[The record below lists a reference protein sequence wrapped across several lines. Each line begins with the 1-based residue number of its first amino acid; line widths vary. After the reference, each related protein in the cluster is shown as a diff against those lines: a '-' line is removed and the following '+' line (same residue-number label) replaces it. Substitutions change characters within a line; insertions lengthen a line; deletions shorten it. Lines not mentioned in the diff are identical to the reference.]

1 MIASRRVGR
10 AHQLLIDA
18 RFIRGGHDNTDLLL
32 SMISRATIKNAV
44 KLLMDVL
51 PSGSQVILFGSYAN
65 GSPGV
70 DSDLDF
76 LVVEPVVT
84 RRREEMVR
92 LRQVLRPLD
101 IPVDI
106 LVVSRAVFDAWKDL
120 PNNVINE
127 AVRNGKVFT
136 HAA

>member
-1 MIASRRVGR
+1 VIDSR
-10 AHQLLIDA
+10 
-18 RFIRGGHDNTDLLL
+18 
-32 SMISRATIKNAV
+32 TINEAV
-44 KLLMDVL
+44 KFVL
-51 PSGSQVILFGSYAN
+51 DAAPPGSELILFGSYAN
-65 GSPGV
+65 GSPSD

-92 LRQVLRPLD
+92 LRQAVRPLG
-101 IPVDI
+101 IPVDL

-120 PNNVINE
+120 PNNVIYE
-127 AVRNGKVFT
+127 AAQHGKVFT

>member
-1 MIASRRVGR
+1 V
-10 AHQLLIDA
+10 IDT
-18 RFIRGGHDNTDLLL
+18 RT
-32 SMISRATIKNAV
+32 ISVAV
-44 KLLMDVL
+44 KAILAAA
-51 PSGSQVILFGSYAN
+51 PPGSQVILFGSYAN
-65 GSPGV
+65 GSPDE

-92 LRQVLRPLD
+92 LRQVLRPLA

-106 LVVSRAVFDAWKDL
+106 LVVSRASFDAWKDL
-120 PNNVINE
+120 PNNVIHE
-127 AVRNGKVFT
+127 AARHGKVFT